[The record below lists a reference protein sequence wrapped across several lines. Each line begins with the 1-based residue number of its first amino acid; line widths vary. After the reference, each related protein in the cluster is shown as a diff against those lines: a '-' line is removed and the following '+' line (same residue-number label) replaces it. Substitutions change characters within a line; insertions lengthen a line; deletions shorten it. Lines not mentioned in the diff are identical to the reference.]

1 MIKNFEAV
9 ISENARGMKRS
20 AIRELLKLATDP
32 EIISFAGGLPAPES
46 FPISELKDVMIEVME
61 NEPQVALQYGATEGD
76 KLLREQIVKNYR
88 AEGFDIDI
96 DNVLIT
102 TASQQGLD
110 LLAKIFIN
118 RGDKVIVGKPSY
130 LGGLSAFNSYG
141 AKFVGVEHDEFGM
154 RFDKLKEALEELRAN
169 GERAKFIYTIPDFQ
183 NPAGVTMP
191 EDRRIKILELA
202 YEHDI
207 LIVEDSPYHELR
219 FEGEHLKTFYALDN
233 KGQVINL
240 GTFSKI
246 FCPGF
251 RIGWTI
257 ADKKILDKFIVA
269 KQAVDLCTTP
279 FTQRVAARYIE
290 KGLLGPRIQKIIKM
304 YREKRDIMLAEFDK
318 HMPEGVT
325 WTRPEG
331 GLFLFM
337 TLPEWM
343 DSEKLFMRAI
353 KKKVAFVVG
362 SNFYCDGSGKNTMRI
377 NFSFMS
383 IEKNI
388 EGVKR
393 LAEAIREEMES
404 HGK

>member
-1 MIKNFEAV
+1 MVRDFEAI

-20 AIRELLKLATDP
+20 AIRELLKLAQDP

-46 FPISELKDVMIEVME
+46 FPVDELKDVMVEVME
-61 NEPQVALQYGATEGD
+61 NEPQIALQYGATEGD
-76 KLLREQIVKNYR
+76 KLLREQLVKNYR

-110 LLAKIFIN
+110 LLAKIFVN

-141 AKFVGVEHDEFGM
+141 AQFVGVEHDEFGM
-154 RFDKLKEALEELRAN
+154 RFDKLKKALEDLRDK

-191 EDRRIKILELA
+191 EDRRKKILELA

-207 LIVEDSPYHELR
+207 LIIEDSPYHELR

-233 KGQVINL
+233 NGQVINL

-279 FTQRVAARYIE
+279 FTQRVAARFIE
-290 KGLLGPRIQKIIKM
+290 KGLLGPRIEKIINL

-337 TLPEWM
+337 TLPEGM
-343 DSEKLFMRAI
+343 DAEALFHRAI
-353 KKKVAFVVG
+353 KEKVAFVVG

-377 NFSFMS
+377 NFSYMS

-393 LAEAIREEMES
+393 LAKAIREEMKN
-404 HGK
+404 HG